1 MKIAV
6 SSMGESIDSLV
17 SEKFG
22 RAPYFV
28 IYDTETQ
35 KSYSIKNDA
44 DKLEH
49 GAGPNAVKKI
59 MDEGCEVVLT
69 GNLGGNALS
78 AIKEVGI
85 KYFTQIN
92 PNKKVKEVIEEYLAK
107 LK

>member
-1 MKIAV
+1 MKIAIT
-6 SSMGESIDSLV
+6 SMGDSVGSLI

-22 RAPYFV
+22 RAPYFI

-59 MDEGCEVVLT
+59 MDEGCDVLLT

-78 AIKEVGI
+78 AIKESGI
-85 KYFTQIN
+85 KYFTQIDSS
-92 PNKKVKEVIEEYLAK
+92 KKVKEVIEEYLARVH
-107 LK
+107 